1 MDYLQNYIPHYL
13 QNNYKVLAVSFF
25 LIFSLNYL
33 VQRYSNTVKKT
44 SNQIYTMPHEHIPN
58 SELQLLSTLETIHQE
73 KYFVFWN
80 GNMQSTYH
88 IITLLKKGYI
98 VQPIYLEEYTIS
110 RLLGIDKLQEL
121 VKDYKN
127 TGVVHD
133 YENDNY
139 LRYLKTLKH
148 KQSLDITKM
157 QKLRNMI
164 KQQYSEFSKN
174 LLPTHYVSS
183 IQKDLQHTQTFS
195 NQLQKI
201 DNIYNIYIIHNN
213 HIEFIEQCSRFS
225 KYYTYHQKDKDKR
238 NLYNIHLPLTQDSKT
253 FSNLQK
259 LLQLDITQYTNLCN
273 KIHLPIIDL
282 DKEKIKINAL
292 NENFYNILQ

>member
-1 MDYLQNYIPHYL
+1 MDYLQNYIPHYV
-13 QNNYKVLAVSFF
+13 QNNYKVLALSFF
-25 LIFSLNYL
+25 VIFSLNYL

-58 SELQLLSTLETIHQE
+58 SDLQLLSTLDTIHQE
-73 KYFVFWN
+73 KHFVFWN

-88 IITLLKKGYI
+88 IITLLRKGYI

-121 VKDYKN
+121 VKDYKV
-127 TGVVHD
+127 TGIIQD
-133 YENDNY
+133 SETDE
-139 LRYLKTLKH
+139 YLKYLKQLKH
-148 KQSLDITKM
+148 KQSLDINKM
-157 QKLRNMI
+157 ARLRTMI
-164 KQQYSEFSKN
+164 KHQYSEFSKN

-201 DNIYNIYIIHNN
+201 DMIHSN

-225 KYYTYHQKDKDKR
+225 KYYTYHQKDKDKMK
-238 NLYNIHLPLTQDSKT
+238 LYKIDLPLTQDSKT
-253 FSNLQK
+253 FENFQK
-259 LLQLDITQYTNLCN
+259 LLQLDINQSSHLFNRI
-273 KIHLPIIDL
+273 KLPIIDL

-292 NENFYNILQ
+292 NEKCYNILQ